1 MFYKCMNNLLDI
13 AFILVY
19 DLQKL
24 IDKDNEDEY

>member
-1 MFYKCMNNLLDI
+1 MFYKYMNNLLDI

-19 DLQKL
+19 DLRKL